1 MEEKYISMADAA
13 KLCSYE
19 QDYLSLLA
27 RRGDLRAEK
36 KGRNWFT
43 KVEWLNAYL
52 EAKKPNEIITP
63 ETILKTKEKAVP
75 EKVDGVKK
83 RDYKNLGKIWILS
96 AIVILIVAVFAY
108 QYIFQKIAKL
118 EKNSQNNVFVP
129 EEITK
134 VPNESGGYDVYGSGK
149 IKMGE
154 EGAVSP

>member
-27 RRGDLRAEK
+27 RRGELKAEK

-52 EAKKPNEIITP
+52 EAKKPNEIITKRKLF
-63 ETILKTKEKAVP
+63 EAEGKEGRS
-75 EKVDGVKK
+75 EIK
-83 RDYKNLGKIWILS
+83 RRQLSIKFNKIWIIS
-96 AIVILIVAVFAY
+96 VIAVLVVAFFAF
-108 QYIFQKIAKL
+108 QYIFQKIQTL
-118 EKNSQNNVFVP
+118 EKNSQNNVFIP

-134 VPNESGGYDVYGSGK
+134 VPNESGGYDVYGEGK
-149 IKMGE
+149 VKMGTE
-154 EGAVSP
+154 TP

>member
-27 RRGDLRAEK
+27 RRGELQAEK
-36 KGRNWFT
+36 KGRNWYT

-52 EAKKPNEIITP
+52 TAKKPNEIITRRKLF
-63 ETILKTKEKAVP
+63 EAEGKEAIS
-75 EKVDGVKK
+75 EIK
-83 RDYKNLGKIWILS
+83 RRPVSIKFNKLWIIS
-96 AIVILIVAVFAY
+96 AIAVLAIAFFAY

-118 EKNSQNNVFVP
+118 EKNSQSNVFIP

-134 VPNESGGYDVYGSGK
+134 VPNESGGYDVYGEGK
-149 IKMGE
+149 VKMGE
-154 EGAVSP
+154 EGVVSP